1 MGFLL
6 SVKPIHDSI
15 RYVKQTSVN
24 CFSPSITE
32 CSVIPSVKLMHLK
45 NDHAF
50 IPTVLKAWS
59 LYQKSYRFMFST
71 KIMVIADQKEKLPLF
86 RVLSSHKDLESDPIL
101 LLSTHHIV
109 NKVREL
115 ISLSISLH
123 GQYVKPLRTQGA
135 D

>member
-1 MGFLL
+1 MIRLIPKIIES
-6 SVKPIHDSI
+6 SVTC
-15 RYVKQTSVN
+15 VEKQLTDV
-24 CFSPSITE
+24 CLTYLIE
-32 CSVIPSVKLMHLK
+32 MHIK

-59 LYQKSYRFMFST
+59 LYQKSFRFMFST
-71 KIMVIADQKEKLPLF
+71 NILVIADQKEKLPLY
-86 RVLSSHKDLESDPIL
+86 RVLSSHKDLESDPTL

-123 GQYVKPLRTQGA
+123 GQYVKPLRIQGA

>member
-1 MGFLL
+1 M
-6 SVKPIHDSI
+6 I
-15 RYVKQTSVN
+15 RLTL
-24 CFSPSITE
+24 IMTE
-32 CSVIPSVKLMHLK
+32 YSVICGKKQLTDVCLTYLIEMHIK

-71 KIMVIADQKEKLPLF
+71 KILVIADQKEKPPLF

>member
-1 MGFLL
+1 M
-6 SVKPIHDSI
+6 I
-15 RYVKQTSVN
+15 RLTHE
-24 CFSPSITE
+24 ITE
-32 CSVIPSVKLMHLK
+32 YSVISGGKQLTDVCLTYLIEMHIK

-50 IPTVLKAWS
+50 IPTGLKAWS

-71 KIMVIADQKEKLPLF
+71 KILVIADQKEKPPLF